1 MILTAP
7 LAGFF
12 ICGRFLQKKTVRGK
26 EWKSM
31 DYGLKGKNVL
41 ITGSTKGLGKAI
53 ARIMAEEGANVIVS
67 GRNEQEAVKLAEEI
81 RDSCQVRAAG
91 IRADLMARGAAD
103 QLFDQA
109 VDALGSL
116 DILVNNAGIWPTAY
130 VKDMEEKAFE
140 DTIYLNLEVPY
151 ILSRRMVNHLIGQDR
166 KGKIIQIVSQAAFH
180 GSTTGHAHY
189 AASKA
194 GLVTFMVSLAREVA
208 SYGINVNGVAPG
220 MMETP
225 MTEAALTAKKDYYN
239 SRIPIGRVAKPEE
252 VAYAAVFLASNKAD
266 YLTGITIDATGGMLM
281 R

>member
-1 MILTAP
+1 ME
-7 LAGFF
+7 F
-12 ICGRFLQKKTVRGK
+12 
-26 EWKSM
+26 
-31 DYGLKGKNVL
+31 GLSGKNVL
-41 ITGSTKGLGKAI
+41 VTGSTKGLGRAI
-53 ARIMAEEGANVIVS
+53 AEVMAEEGANVIVS
-67 GRNEQEAVKLAEEI
+67 GRNEEEAVKLADEI
-81 RDSCQVRAAG
+81 RSRFPVKAVG

-103 QLFDQA
+103 RLFDQA
-109 VDALGSL
+109 LDALGSL

-130 VKDMEEKAFE
+130 VREMEEKQFE
-140 DTIYLNLEVPY
+140 DTIYMNLEVPY
-151 ILSRRMVNHLIGQDR
+151 ILSRRMVNHLIGR
-166 KGKIIQIVSQAAFH
+166 ESGGKIIQIVSQAAFH

-194 GLVTFMVSLAREVA
+194 GLVTFMISLAREVA
-208 SYGINVNGVAPG
+208 PYGIKVNAVAPG

-225 MTEAALTAKKDYYN
+225 MTEKALEAKKDYYN